1 MRITRLPGLARSFT
15 SFKWVGLARTGLS
28 PCRGVEA
35 FRQHRC
41 GLAGDG
47 GSLSR
52 GISGAAGNGIVGPVG
67 RGRRDLCRILLD
79 LRLVRWPGGLGL
91 ADLRTGTGFGPA
103 QRGSAHR
110 GNRLALPPAP
120 RARFFIREHPEFPK
134 LSHPNPL
141 AEQMPKKPLLVPP
154 AILVPKTHRFQSLAK
169 NPTTNPA
176 GMDPRAGRRQEE
188 GRPPPFAGRDVRHPQ
203 ARAPSPELAGC
214 FGDLNTKR
222 GDGPCVVR
230 GALSGSSGW

>member
-28 PCRGVEA
+28 PCEPSFARVPRRGVEA

-188 GRPPPFAGRDVRHPQ
+188 GRPPPIRRARRQTPTGAGPV
-203 ARAPSPELAGC
+203 ARIGGLFRRSEYQ
-214 FGDLNTKR
+214 T
-222 GDGPCVVR
+222 
-230 GALSGSSGW
+230 W